1 MLQVFGRVK
10 SRTFRVVWFL
20 EEAGIPYDLKEI
32 APRSEDAKKVYKNG
46 KIPFI
51 VDDHNV
57 ISDSVAILTY
67 LSDKNKVFTQIPGS
81 IERAKQ
87 DAITFRIL
95 DEFEALLW
103 VAAKHTFIFPTEK
116 KVPDI
121 INILK
126 WEFTRNQEKFVDEFN
141 MNNFLCGE
149 RFLVPDI
156 LLVHCL
162 VWAESIN
169 FSICDSLTKYVDRLK
184 ERPAYQKS
192 FSLR

>member
-20 EEAGIPYDLKEI
+20 EEAGIPYDLNEV

-67 LSDKNKVFTQIPGS
+67 LSDKNKVFTHSPGS

-103 VAAKHTFIFPTEK
+103 VAAKHTFILPTEK

-126 WEFTRNQEKFVDEFN
+126 WEFTRNQEKFIDEFT

-162 VWAESIN
+162 VWAESMN

>member
-67 LSDKNKVFTQIPGS
+67 LSDKNKVFTHSPGS

-103 VAAKHTFIFPTEK
+103 VAAKHTFILPNEK

-126 WEFTRNQEKFVDEFN
+126 WEFTRNQEKFIDEFT

-162 VWAESIN
+162 VWAESMN

>member
-67 LSDKNKVFTQIPGS
+67 LSDKNKVFTHSPGS

-103 VAAKHTFIFPTEK
+103 VAAKHTFILPTEK

-126 WEFTRNQEKFVDEFN
+126 WEFTRNQEKFIDEFT

-162 VWAESIN
+162 VWAESMN

>member
-51 VDDHNV
+51 VDDQNV

-67 LSDKNKVFTQIPGS
+67 LSDKNKVFTHSPGS

-103 VAAKHTFIFPTEK
+103 VAAKHTFILPTEK

-126 WEFTRNQEKFVDEFN
+126 WEFTRNQEKFIDEFT

-162 VWAESIN
+162 VWAESMN

>member
-67 LSDKNKVFTQIPGS
+67 LSDKNKVFTQSPGS

-103 VAAKHTFIFPTEK
+103 VAAKHTFILPNEK

-126 WEFTRNQEKFVDEFN
+126 WEFTRNQEKFIDEFT
-141 MNNFLCGE
+141 MNNFSCGE

-162 VWAESIN
+162 VWAESMN
-169 FSICDSLTKYVDRLK
+169 FSICDSLTKYVNRIK

>member
-20 EEAGIPYDLKEI
+20 EEAGIPYDLKEV
-32 APRSEDAKKVYKNG
+32 APRSEDVKKVYKNG

-57 ISDSVAILTY
+57 VSDSVAILTY
-67 LSDKNKVFTQIPGS
+67 LSDKNKVFTQSAGS

-121 INILK
+121 INVLK
-126 WEFTRNQEKFVDEFN
+126 WEFTRNQEKFIDEFT

>member
-32 APRSEDAKKVYKNG
+32 APRSEDAKKIYKNG

-51 VDDHNV
+51 VDEHNV
-57 ISDSVAILTY
+57 VSDSVAILTY
-67 LSDKNKVFTQIPGS
+67 LSDKNNVFTQSPGS

-103 VAAKHTFIFPTEK
+103 VAAKHTFILPTEK

-121 INILK
+121 IKILK
-126 WEFTRNQEKFVDEFN
+126 WEFTRNQEKFIDEFT

-162 VWAESIN
+162 VWAESMN

>member
-20 EEAGIPYDLKEI
+20 EEAGIPYDLNEV

-116 KVPDI
+116 KVPNI

-149 RFLVPDI
+149 SFLVPDI

-162 VWAESIN
+162 VWAESMN
-169 FSICDSLTKYVDRLK
+169 FSICGSLNKYVDRLK

>member
-20 EEAGIPYDLKEI
+20 EEAGIPYDLNEV

-67 LSDKNKVFTQIPGS
+67 LSDKNKVFTQSAGS

>member
-10 SRTFRVVWFL
+10 SRTFSVVWFL

-67 LSDKNKVFTQIPGS
+67 LSDKNKVFTQSPGS

-103 VAAKHTFIFPTEK
+103 VAAKHTFILPNEK

-126 WEFTRNQEKFVDEFN
+126 WEFTRNQEKFIDEFT
-141 MNNFLCGE
+141 MNNFSCGE

-162 VWAESIN
+162 VWAESMN
-169 FSICDSLTKYVDRLK
+169 FSICDSLTKYVNRIK

>member
-1 MLQVFGRVK
+1 MIQVFGRVK

-20 EEAGIPYDLKEI
+20 EEAGIPYDLKEV
-32 APRSEDAKKVYKNG
+32 APRSEDVKKVYKNG

-103 VAAKHTFIFPTEK
+103 VAAKHTFVFPTEK

-141 MNNFLCGE
+141 MNNFLCGDK
-149 RFLVPDI
+149 FLVPDI

-162 VWAESIN
+162 VWAESMN
-169 FSICDSLTKYVDRLK
+169 FSISDPLIQYVDRLK

>member
-20 EEAGIPYDLKEI
+20 EEAGIPYDLNEV
-32 APRSEDAKKVYKNG
+32 APRSEDVKKVYKNG

-67 LSDKNKVFTQIPGS
+67 LSDKNKVFTQSAGS

>member
-67 LSDKNKVFTQIPGS
+67 LSDKNKVFTHSPGS

-103 VAAKHTFIFPTEK
+103 VAAKHTFILPTEK

-126 WEFTRNQEKFVDEFN
+126 WEFTRNQEKFIDEFT
-141 MNNFLCGE
+141 MNNFSCGE

-162 VWAESIN
+162 VWAESMN

>member
-20 EEAGIPYDLKEI
+20 EESGIPYELI
-32 APRSEDAKKVYKNG
+32 GVAPRSEDAKKVYKNG

-51 VDDHNV
+51 VDGKNV

-67 LSDKNKVFTQIPGS
+67 LSDKNKVFTHSPGS

>member
-1 MLQVFGRVK
+1 MLKVFGRVK

-20 EEAGIPYDLKEI
+20 EEAGIPYDLNEV

-67 LSDKNKVFTQIPGS
+67 LSDKNKVFTQSAGS